1 MPTATRQNRAAAPP
15 EGRGARDVYLGSGL
29 ISAGVRDVVGE
40 SWLRS
45 SQAGVDASVLAPS
58 HSEAEADPK
67 VLAAVDTVLAR
78 QVERLS
84 GEQISIIFAL
94 PSGLILR
101 QVCPDQGLSRRLGK
115 VSLEPGFDYGEDAV
129 GTNGI
134 GTALRAEKP
143 TLIVGSEHFADE
155 LTVFACAGSPVRHP
169 VSRSLVGIVDLTCTA
184 ERGNNLLLA
193 YARTIAEEIEMELL
207 HTVGAKQLALLRD
220 YLAACRHATGPIVAL
235 NADVVMMNHHAQQS
249 LTSPDRVALLAR
261 TSDLRS
267 EEQPTTL
274 VTDLPSGIVARMEYR
289 PTFCGP
295 ELAGGIFRIGLRE
308 GAGSTLARVPEAP
321 RLPGLAGTSPSW
333 LRTVGALR
341 HALRTRQWAVL
352 DGEHGVGKFA
362 LAQALHY
369 AEGPERHFRML
380 DATTAAAD
388 PEAWLAVVEE
398 EFAGPPGTLVI
409 RHLSLVPA
417 PLVGPLSEL
426 LIEESAKSRAGE
438 GHWVVATRDSEASD
452 DSGDIVSRL
461 VPTFDVTITLEPLR
475 HRTDDVRVMAQVML
489 RQIARSPDVTLSSRA
504 LNQLQRNP
512 WPGNAIQLQEVM
524 RKVVASKRRGVVE
537 LTDLPSECL
546 SVGRR
551 TLSTMEALERDAIAQ
566 ALRTHRGNK
575 SLAAANLGMSRATIY
590 RKIREYSITTD
601 S

>member
-1 MPTATRQNRAAAPP
+1 MPTATRQNRAATPP

-29 ISAGVRDVVGE
+29 VSAGVRDLVGE
-40 SWLRS
+40 SWVRS
-45 SQAGVDASVLAPS
+45 SQAGLDASVLAPS
-58 HSEAEADPK
+58 HSETAADPK
-67 VLAAVDTVLAR
+67 VLAAVDAVLAR

-101 QVCPDQGLSRRLGK
+101 QVCPDRSLSRRLGK
-115 VSLEPGFDYGEDAV
+115 VSLEPGFDYGEGAV

-169 VSRSLVGIVDLTCTA
+169 VSRSLVGIVDLTCSA

-207 HTVGAKQLALLRD
+207 QTVGAKQLALLRD

-261 TSDLRS
+261 TSDLRT

-274 VTDLPSGIVARMEYR
+274 VADLPSGIVARMDYR

-295 ELAGGIFRIGLRE
+295 DLAGGIFRIGLRE
-308 GAGSTLARVPEAP
+308 GVSTLTQAPEAP

-341 HALRTRQWAVL
+341 HALRSRQWAVL

-362 LAQALHY
+362 LAQAMHY

-388 PEAWLAVVEE
+388 PDAWLAVVQE

-409 RHLSLVPA
+409 RHLSLIPA

-438 GHWVVATRDSEASD
+438 GHWVVATRDSETND
-452 DSGDIVSRL
+452 DSGDIMSKL

-475 HRTDDVRVMAQVML
+475 HRADDVRVMAQVML
-489 RQIARSPDVTLSSRA
+489 RQISRSPDVTLSPRA

-512 WPGNAIQLQEVM
+512 WPGNAVQLHEVL
-524 RKVVASKRRGVVE
+524 RKALTSKRRGVIE

-546 SVGRR
+546 AVGRR
-551 TLSTMEALERDAIAQ
+551 TLTTLESLERDAIAQ

>member
-1 MPTATRQNRAAAPP
+1 MPTATRQNRSATPP
-15 EGRGARDVYLGSGL
+15 ESRGARDVYLGSGL
-29 ISAGVRDVVGE
+29 VSAGVRELVGE

-58 HSEAEADPK
+58 HSETAADPK
-67 VLAAVDTVLAR
+67 VLAAVDAVLAR
-78 QVERLS
+78 QIERLS

-101 QVCPDQGLSRRLGK
+101 QVCPDQSLSRRLGK

-169 VSRSLVGIVDLTCTA
+169 VSRSLVGIVDLTCSA

-193 YARTIAEEIEMELL
+193 YARTVAEDIEMELL
-207 HTVGAKQLALLRD
+207 QTVGAKQLALLRD

-235 NADVVMMNHHAQQS
+235 NSDVVMMNHHAQQS

-261 TSDLRS
+261 TSDLS
-267 EEQPTTL
+267 SDELPSTL
-274 VTDLPSGIVARMEYR
+274 ITDLPSGIVARMEYR

-308 GAGSTLARVPEAP
+308 GAGTIARAPEAP

-333 LRTVGALR
+333 LRTVNDLRLALR
-341 HALRTRQWAVL
+341 SRHWAVL

-388 PEAWLAVVEE
+388 PEGWLEVVES
-398 EFAGPPGTLVI
+398 EFEGPPGTLVI
-409 RHLSLVPA
+409 RHLNLIPEA
-417 PLVGPLSEL
+417 LVGPLSEL
-426 LIEESAKSRAGE
+426 LIEESARSRAGE

-452 DSGDIVSRL
+452 DRGDVASRL

-475 HRTDDVRVMAQVML
+475 HRTDDVRAMAQVML
-489 RQIARSPDVTLSSRA
+489 RQISRSPDVTLSPRA
-504 LNQLQRNP
+504 LNQLQRHP
-512 WPGNAIQLQEVM
+512 WPGNAVQLHEVL
-524 RKVVASKRRGVVE
+524 RKVLASKRRGVVE

-546 SVGRR
+546 AVGRR
-551 TLSTMEALERDAIAQ
+551 TLTTLESLERDAIAQ